1 MIIAGAEKF
10 RAIALSHVRNS
21 DGIFIVY
28 DITNSESFYHVSYWI
43 SEIEKAIDKN
53 VVIYLIGNKIDLENK
68 RTVSYENGKEKAL
81 KENFNF
87 FGEVSA
93 KTNENI
99 MTIYNQFYKEIFY
112 KNKEKILEKENKI
125 RNYLKNFNKIIK
137 EKNVVKNKKTN

>member
-1 MIIAGAEKF
+1 MIKIIQLFIISNYKFGTHVIISKLNFLIIEGAEKF
-10 RAIALSHVRNS
+10 RAIALSHVRSS

-28 DITNSESFYHVSYWI
+28 DVTNNESFNNVSYWL

-99 MTIYNQFYKEIFY
+99 MKYIIDFIKKFFIEIKRQY
-112 KNKEKILEKENKI
+112 
-125 RNYLKNFNKIIK
+125 
-137 EKNVVKNKKTN
+137 